1 MDEGVDIADRAVA
14 ATAERCGGLEARVR
28 DAELAQRTGTER
40 AQAAMG
46 ERLAEGLDKVGCRL
60 QACGGGRGASV
71 VPPWWLRL
79 DSHSMLLFFSLS
91 RLSLS
96 HQ

>member
-1 MDEGVDIADRAVA
+1 VDEGVDIADRAVA

-46 ERLAEGLDKVGCRL
+46 ERLAEGLDKVPLACVWWWTWCLRGGC
-60 QACGGGRGASV
+60 S
-71 VPPWWLRL
+71 LRL
-79 DSHSMLLFFSLS
+79 V
-91 RLSLS
+91 
-96 HQ
+96 